1 MTEDTMTDSADVTPA
16 RGARTRAALVLTE
29 VFAPWVIVVLLPLAV
44 AWQATH
50 RVLPALGWGLLVAA
64 TSSILPMGVI
74 VWGARTG
81 RWDSHHVRDRAGRAV
96 PFLAL
101 IVMSLV
107 GLGLLVALG
116 APWSLIALDIAMIG
130 SLFVTGAITVWWKVS
145 MHSAV
150 ASGAVVIL
158 ALLYHPAWWALMVLV
173 AAISWSRVQIRDHT
187 TAQVTGGAII
197 GAAVGGGLFAALLYG
212 V

>member
-1 MTEDTMTDSADVTPA
+1 MPVDACPTTENTTIGSPA
-16 RGARTRAALVLTE
+16 RDLRDRLARVLTE
-29 VFAPWVIVVLLPLAV
+29 LFAPWVIVVLLPLAV
-44 AWQATH
+44 AWRATH

-64 TSSILPMGVI
+64 TSSILPMAVI

-81 RWDSHHVRDRAGRAV
+81 RWDGHHVRDRAGRLV
-96 PFLAL
+96 PLIAL

-116 APWSLIALDIAMIG
+116 APRQVIVLDVAMIA
-130 SLFVTGAITVWWKVS
+130 SLLVTGGITARWKIS

-158 ALLYHPAWWALMVLV
+158 AVTYHPVCWALMVLV
-173 AAISWSRVQIRDHT
+173 AAISWSRVQVRDHT
-187 TAQVTGGAII
+187 TAQVVLGALI
-197 GAAVGGGLFAALLYG
+197 GAAVGGGLFAALG
-212 V
+212 